1 MALKKLERT
10 KEIYTFSDGQEV
22 LLTAPSLG
30 QIRNAQNAKNETEQL
45 IKLLVDMSNGE
56 MDEAFINSLPIDEV
70 NKLAVIVSKLS
81 GVTDLKN

>member
-10 KEIYTFSDGQEV
+10 KELYTFKDGQEV
-22 LLTAPSLG
+22 YLTAPSLG

-56 MDEAFINSLPIDEV
+56 MDEAFINSLPLDEV
-70 NKLAVIVSKLS
+70 ARLSEVVTRLS
-81 GVTDLKN
+81 GVNDTKN